1 MSLHAPV
8 FDVAP
13 LPSGWRVE
21 SAMARVMAMR
31 MDQIARWNHTPDDDL
46 RLPLVTLPEHA
57 RSYVVAAVEDLQFGG
72 RSKKGR
78 DRALHNLERAG
89 AMILAAI
96 DRLLAEEAA
105 EQAAMAEPLA

>member
-1 MSLHAPV
+1 MSASNHLFAP
-8 FDVAP
+8 AP
-13 LPSGWRVE
+13 LPDGWRPE
-21 SAMARVMAMR
+21 KAMARVLATR
-31 MDQIARWNHTPDDDL
+31 MDQIARWGHTPDQDA

-57 RSYVVAAVEDLQFGG
+57 RAYVVAAVEDLQFGG

-96 DRLLAEEAA
+96 DRLQAEDAREM
-105 EQAAMAEPLA
+105 AAMTEPRL